1 MKLKTK
7 IQFFSSLFV
16 LLLIVLV
23 NTAIYFLFYKVS
35 ANSELEQLNGQA
47 DMIVEALNES
57 GDISEEELLKAF
69 LPSEGMIRVIGKDST
84 SVIPVLTKKD
94 EYLQLESVYTTS
106 EFKTINT
113 EVAKENVAVVSK
125 PVIWENGDVV
135 TLQVSQHLIA
145 LEENMRILFYVLL
158 VASVV
163 MLLPIFM
170 GANVLSRF
178 ILKPIK
184 TLTGAMKE
192 NTVYG
197 EWKKIT
203 DLNQSRDELYEM
215 ESTFNDMIDYLEEN
229 FRKQEVFVSDASHE
243 LKTPISIVKSYA
255 QLLSRRGRDN
265 PELVKESVEAIESEA
280 DRMQKLVEQM
290 LSLAKNEV
298 HDTIEPVDF
307 SALCL
312 ETVHRFSG
320 TTQRTFHLDV
330 EEGLIVSGN
339 KDHLEQVLY
348 ILIDNALKYSEQSIA
363 ISLKKGE
370 AAIRFKVTDYGVGI
384 PEAEQARI
392 FDRFYRVDKARSR
405 ETGGSGLGLPI
416 AKAITDAHGGHLFV
430 RSEVNASTTFTLE
443 LPWEMNLVNS

>member
-16 LLLIVLV
+16 LILIVLV

-69 LPSEGMIRVIGKDST
+69 LPSEGMIRVIGKDSK

-113 EVAKENVAVVSK
+113 EVARENVAVVSK
-125 PVIWENGDVV
+125 PIIWENGDVV
-135 TLQVSQHLIA
+135 TLQVSQHLIV

-170 GANVLSRF
+170 GADVLSRF

-197 EWKKIT
+197 KWKKIT
-203 DLNQSRDELYEM
+203 ELNQSQDELYEM

-255 QLLSRRGRDN
+255 QLLSRRGKDN

-312 ETVHRFSG
+312 EIVHRFNG
-320 TTQRTFHLDV
+320 TTRRTFQLDV

-363 ISLKKGE
+363 ISLKKAE
-370 AAIRFKVTDYGVGI
+370 AIIRFKVTDYGVGI

-430 RSEVNASTTFTLE
+430 TSQLNESTTFTLE
-443 LPWEMNLVNS
+443 LPQE

>member
-135 TLQVSQHLIA
+135 TLQVSQHLIV

-203 DLNQSRDELYEM
+203 DLNQSQDELYEM

-255 QLLSRRGRDN
+255 QLLSRRGKDN

-298 HDTIEPVDF
+298 HDTIESVDF

-320 TTQRTFHLDV
+320 TTRRTFQLDV

-348 ILIDNALKYSEQSIA
+348 ILIDNALKYSEQSVA
-363 ISLKKGE
+363 ISLKKIE
-370 AAIRFKVTDYGVGI
+370 TAIRFKVTDYGVGI
-384 PEAEQARI
+384 PESEQARI

-430 RSEVNASTTFTLE
+430 TSQMNRSTTFTLE
-443 LPWEMNLVNS
+443 LPRE